1 MKDSE
6 LRQYA
11 RDLEMSLYVLNLDLK
26 EFEKKIMNLQK
37 AYKELDEEEADISM
51 YTIINQIYST
61 MGINTMYSEKR
72 KRKVEL
78 KELYTKLLEDENTF
92 DNKLLTVIPQII
104 VDYRTNLDTMNKKL
118 QDEEFSD
125 IDMEDILGTPGS
137 KITFKASDGKEFETQ
152 AETII
157 HNLEVSDELRENL
170 ESRENNGRSRTR

>member
-37 AYKELDEEEADISM
+37 AYKELDEDEAVISM

-78 KELYTKLLEDENTF
+78 KELYTKLLDDEKTF

-104 VDYRTNLDTMNKKL
+104 VDYRTNLDTLNNKL

-125 IDMEDILGTPGS
+125 INMEDILGTPGS
-137 KITFKASDGKEFETQ
+137 RITFTASDGTEWATMEE
-152 AETII
+152 AII
-157 HNLEVSDELRENL
+157 RDREVSNELRENL
-170 ESRENNGRSRTR
+170 ESRNTKSKRNR

>member
-37 AYKELDEEEADISM
+37 EYKELDEEEADISM
-51 YTIINQIYST
+51 YIIINQIYST
-61 MGINTMYSEKR
+61 LGINTMYSEKR

-78 KELYTKLLEDENTF
+78 KELYTKLLDDENPF

-125 IDMEDILGTPGS
+125 IDVEDILGTPGS
-137 KITFKASDGKEFETQ
+137 RITFTASDGKKFGTIEETK
-152 AETII
+152 I
-157 HNLEVSDELRENL
+157 HNEKVSENFRKSL
-170 ESRENNGRSRTR
+170 TRNNKTR

>member
-137 KITFKASDGKEFETQ
+137 KITFKANDGTEWATMKD
-152 AETII
+152 AIA
-157 HNLEVSDELRENL
+157 HNQELNESLRDRVEPREK
-170 ESRENNGRSRTR
+170 NGRSRTR

>member
-37 AYKELDEEEADISM
+37 AYKELDEDEAVISI

-61 MGINTMYSEKR
+61 LGINTMYSEKR

-78 KELYTKLLEDENTF
+78 KEVYTKLLDDENTF

-152 AETII
+152 AEAII
-157 HNLEVSDELRENL
+157 RDREVSNELRENL
-170 ESRENNGRSRTR
+170 ESRNTKSKRNR